1 MKGTPMTK
9 PKILITKA
17 ERAEFAQDR
26 ADETFRDKMT
36 KAIRE
41 LADANAAF
49 NTFRD
54 LDVDLGPIKGTKAIP
69 ITFANSDRGAQ
80 KRHPQDAA
88 WDIIYDTLRDNLM
101 AALNHVIYLD
111 DEEASERMSSKV
123 WADEDITQRR
133 GTSIHRG
140 DEQ

>member
-1 MKGTPMTK
+1 MTK
-9 PKILITKA
+9 TKILITKA
-17 ERAEFAQDR
+17 ERAEFARDA
-26 ADETFRDKMT
+26 ADEKYRVKLT

-54 LDVDLGPIKGTKAIP
+54 LDVDLGPIKRTKAIP

-80 KRHPQDAA
+80 KCHPQDAA

-101 AALNHVIYLD
+101 AALNNVAYLD
-111 DEEASERMSSKV
+111 EEEASYRMSSRV
-123 WADEDITQRR
+123 WAYDDSAKHPERNR
-133 GTSIHRG
+133 
-140 DEQ
+140 

>member
-26 ADETFRDKMT
+26 ADKKFRDKMT
-36 KAIRE
+36 KAIRK

-49 NTFRD
+49 DTFTN
-54 LDVDLGPIKGTKAIP
+54 LDVDFEPIKGTKAIP
-69 ITFANSDRGAQ
+69 ITFAHNR
-80 KRHPQDAA
+80 RTIECHPQDAA
-88 WDIIYDTLRDNLM
+88 YSIIHETLRDNLM

-111 DEEASERMSSKV
+111 EVEASERMSSRE
-123 WADEDITQRR
+123 WTHEDITQRQR
-133 GTSIHRG
+133 NINSSRR
-140 DEQ
+140 